1 MLKAVQAEPCRAR
14 KSTLPLHRF
23 PDGDLG
29 KNNMMEPRSPA
40 QSVTEVRI
48 IEAAAQLFARH
59 GFKAATTREIA
70 QLADINEATLFR
82 YFLHKPDLFCAAVNS
97 RLGRVKL
104 GRELQLSLAR
114 DEDPAI
120 VVPGIVAFL
129 LNSLAQ
135 QPDLYRLLHVAAFE
149 LPGATHVIREQ
160 LGPIFDAVSTYF
172 QRCAEKGV
180 IQKAAASLAT
190 LGILG
195 TVSAHYHLH
204 HLLSVCE
211 SPFAS
216 LEEEA
221 SAYAELW
228 LRALEQ
234 NTQKN
239 TAPGLP
245 VESVPATSAS

>member
-1 MLKAVQAEPCRAR
+1 
-14 KSTLPLHRF
+14 
-23 PDGDLG
+23 
-29 KNNMMEPRSPA
+29 MMEPRSPA

-48 IEAAAQLFARH
+48 LEAAAQLFARH

-120 VVPGIVAFL
+120 VVPGIVTFL

-149 LPGATHVIREQ
+149 LPGANHVIREQ

-180 IQKAAASLAT
+180 IHKAAASLAT

-204 HLLSVCE
+204 HLSVCE

-245 VESVPATSAS
+245 VPELPHAELPVESTPATSAS

>member
-1 MLKAVQAEPCRAR
+1 
-14 KSTLPLHRF
+14 LHRF
-23 PDGDLG
+23 PNGDLG
-29 KNNMMEPRSPA
+29 KNRMMEPRSPA

-120 VVPGIVAFL
+120 VVPGIVTFL

-149 LPGATHVIREQ
+149 LPGANHVIREQ

-172 QRCAEKGV
+172 QRGAEKGV
-180 IQKAAASLAT
+180 IHKAAASLAT

-195 TVSAHYHLH
+195 TVSTHYHLH
-204 HLLSVCE
+204 HLSVCE

-234 NTQKN
+234 KTQKN
-239 TAPGLP
+239 VAPAFPAEGA
-245 VESVPATSAS
+245 PATSA

>member
-1 MLKAVQAEPCRAR
+1 
-14 KSTLPLHRF
+14 
-23 PDGDLG
+23 
-29 KNNMMEPRSPA
+29 MMEPRSPA

-70 QLADINEATLFR
+70 QLADIHEATLFR

-120 VVPGIVAFL
+120 VVPGIVTFL

-149 LPGATHVIREQ
+149 LPGANHVIREQ

-204 HLLSVCE
+204 HLSICE

-234 NTQKN
+234 NPQKN

-245 VESVPATSAS
+245 VESTPVNSAS

>member
-1 MLKAVQAEPCRAR
+1 
-14 KSTLPLHRF
+14 
-23 PDGDLG
+23 
-29 KNNMMEPRSPA
+29 MMEPKSPA

-104 GRELQLSLAR
+104 GRELQLSMAR

-120 VVPGIVAFL
+120 VVPGIVTFL

-149 LPGATHVIREQ
+149 LPGANHVIREQ

-180 IQKAAASLAT
+180 IDKAAASLAT

-204 HLLSVCE
+204 HLSVCE
-211 SPFAS
+211 SPFSS
-216 LEEEA
+216 LEEES

-228 LRALEQ
+228 LRALAQ
-234 NTQKN
+234 NPQKN
-239 TAPGLP
+239 TAPELP
-245 VESVPATSAS
+245 VAELPLESTPATSAS

>member
-1 MLKAVQAEPCRAR
+1 
-14 KSTLPLHRF
+14 LHHF

-29 KNNMMEPRSPA
+29 KNSMMEPRSPA

-70 QLADINEATLFR
+70 QLADIHEATLFR

-120 VVPGIVAFL
+120 VVPGIVTFL

-149 LPGATHVIREQ
+149 LPGANHVIREQ

-204 HLLSVCE
+204 HLSICE

-234 NTQKN
+234 NPQKN

-245 VESVPATSAS
+245 VESTPVNSAS

>member
-1 MLKAVQAEPCRAR
+1 
-14 KSTLPLHRF
+14 
-23 PDGDLG
+23 
-29 KNNMMEPRSPA
+29 MMEPRSPA

-149 LPGATHVIREQ
+149 LPGANHVIREQ

-234 NTQKN
+234 NTRKN

>member
-1 MLKAVQAEPCRAR
+1 
-14 KSTLPLHRF
+14 
-23 PDGDLG
+23 
-29 KNNMMEPRSPA
+29 MMEPRSPA

-48 IEAAAQLFARH
+48 LEAAAQLFARH

-82 YFLHKPDLFCAAVNS
+82 YFLRKPDLFCAAVNS

-120 VVPGIVAFL
+120 VVPGIVTFL

-149 LPGATHVIREQ
+149 LPGANEVIREQ

-204 HLLSVCE
+204 HLSVCE

-234 NTQKN
+234 NPQKN
-239 TAPGLP
+239 PAPGLP
-245 VESVPATSAS
+245 VAGLPVASTSVTSAS

>member
-1 MLKAVQAEPCRAR
+1 
-14 KSTLPLHRF
+14 
-23 PDGDLG
+23 
-29 KNNMMEPRSPA
+29 MMEPRSPA

-82 YFLHKPDLFCAAVNS
+82 YFLRKPDLFCAAVNS

-120 VVPGIVAFL
+120 VVPGIVTFL

-149 LPGATHVIREQ
+149 LPGANHVIREQ

-204 HLLSVCE
+204 HLSICE

-234 NTQKN
+234 NTPKN

-245 VESVPATSAS
+245 VAGSPVESTPVTSAS

>member
-1 MLKAVQAEPCRAR
+1 MNFLPR
-14 KSTLPLHRF
+14 KPKSSLSLHRL
-23 PDGDLG
+23 PDGGRG
-29 KNNMMEPRSPA
+29 KNSMMEPRSPA

-48 IEAAAQLFARH
+48 LEAAAQLFARH

-82 YFLHKPDLFCAAVNS
+82 YFLRKPDLFCAAVNS

-120 VVPGIVAFL
+120 VVPGIVTFL

-149 LPGATHVIREQ
+149 LPGANEVIREQ

-204 HLLSVCE
+204 HLSVCE

-234 NTQKN
+234 NPQKN
-239 TAPGLP
+239 PAPGLP
-245 VESVPATSAS
+245 VAGLPVASTSVTSAS